1 MTIPSF
7 VMEHLL
13 RDVKLN
19 GSEISELLQRCE
31 VREIEYQGAVSCAL
45 FISGNEVHLVGNPEY
60 RGRTGSRRLVRDT
73 FASLLEEKDFV
84 TTRIPIDTPPRDR
97 TGERMGFTHTWSD
110 QRFDY
115 YILTEVPYA
124 RHSV

>member
-31 VREIEYQGAVSCAL
+31 VREIEYQGAVTCAL
-45 FISGNEVHLVGNPEY
+45 FISGNEVHLVGNQEY

-84 TTRIPIDTPPRDR
+84 TTRIPIDTHPRDS

-110 QRFDY
+110 
-115 YILTEVPYA
+115 
-124 RHSV
+124 